1 MRYRLSSVI
10 PMRFRSTYG
19 VERVGAMQ
27 RVTSTWVQ
35 WPWVQWRG
43 RIFRHRLVVA

>member
-35 WPWVQWRG
+35 WRG